1 MLPLPYA
8 RLHTKGPIRIS
19 LMHPTYHSLR
29 TPDKVVFAAS
39 DDSQTITYARLEA
52 ESNQTAHLL
61 RDLGLNQGD
70 GIAILLDNDPRFL
83 IVAWAAQRSGLYY
96 TPISTFFQAAEVDY
110 ILSNADAK
118 VLFTKRALFERLTLE
133 SSAHLTVILL
143 DDDEPETWSELIKAY
158 SPLPI
163 ADECEGAEMI
173 YSSGTTGNPKA
184 CGLRSPDS
192 LWAPFPNSFKSASIF
207 IRWMPPVDI
216 YRPRRSITQ
225 RRYATT
231 CWCRA

>member
-1 MLPLPYA
+1 
-8 RLHTKGPIRIS
+8 
-19 LMHPTYHSLR
+19 MHPTYHSLR

-39 DDSQTITYARLEA
+39 DGSQTITYARLEA

-173 YSSGTTGNPKA
+173 YSSGTTGQPK
-184 CGLRSPDS
+184 GVRFEITGQPLGTVSH
-192 LWAPFPNSFKSASIF
+192 LFKSASIF
-207 IRWMPPVDI
+207 IRWMPLVDI

>member
-1 MLPLPYA
+1 
-8 RLHTKGPIRIS
+8 
-19 LMHPTYHSLR
+19 MHPTYHSLR

-39 DDSQTITYARLEA
+39 DGSQTITYARLEA

-118 VLFTKRALFERLTLE
+118 L
-133 SSAHLTVILL
+133 S
-143 DDDEPETWSELIKAY
+143 LIH
-158 SPLPI
+158 I
-163 ADECEGAEMI
+163 
-173 YSSGTTGNPKA
+173 
-184 CGLRSPDS
+184 
-192 LWAPFPNSFKSASIF
+192 
-207 IRWMPPVDI
+207 
-216 YRPRRSITQ
+216 
-225 RRYATT
+225 
-231 CWCRA
+231 